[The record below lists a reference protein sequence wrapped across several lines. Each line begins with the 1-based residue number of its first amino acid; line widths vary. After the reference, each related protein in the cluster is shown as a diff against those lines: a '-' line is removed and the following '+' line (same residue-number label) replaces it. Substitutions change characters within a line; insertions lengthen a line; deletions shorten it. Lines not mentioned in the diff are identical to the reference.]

1 MMSKL
6 AQINPNLTHMML
18 VSLLF
23 YWLSVVEKPGVAW
36 VGRVI
41 ILVFKI

>member
-23 YWLSVVEKPGVAW
+23 CWLSVVEISLAM
-36 VGRVI
+36 
-41 ILVFKI
+41 